1 MIIKSIELFNY
12 RIFKGEN
19 KIVFPSQKAKKNLYL
34 ISGKNGFGKTTF
46 LHSLMWCLYGRNT
59 IEVVNDYRQD
69 VRTSGYNK
77 QLEYNLNASIFKELQ
92 SPKYNDLVKAVKN
105 SGYTEKTAF
114 LKELAHYSVSIEFV
128 DVLIPS
134 IPCKTIKVLRSFDV
148 ISKKETVDILIDE
161 IPSELTL
168 EIGNDVFINDF
179 ILSKEAARFFFFDS
193 VRLVSLAETN
203 TVDDKRQLNSAY
215 NEVLGIKKY
224 EDLKKNLE
232 NARVRFRRRAQDTV
246 SRDRLIKY
254 LDNEKKLDSKL
265 QFNEKQAKKC
275 LIELEKLKE
284 EDQSI
289 QILLLKEG
297 STVSIESVLKKEAEL
312 EEYKA
317 NDMGY
322 KQKLK
327 AFLEYAPFAIAGNL
341 LEKTKE
347 QIENDFRNIES
358 KSNNINSTLD
368 SMNYDLNEQV
378 SAIVSSIHE
387 RTKLQEALN
396 NLIFSYKRNTNEATY
411 LMNVGR
417 EEHDEFMAIFLNLRT
432 TYKIEFEHLVDD
444 YKKNRQNLE
453 RTNRELRS
461 IYSKETDVV
470 TEGLRKKKNTFEE
483 KIKETE
489 GRLRLLHEDKGAITN
504 ELTIVRK
511 QITELSKKVSLDG
524 LDFKKDLLA
533 QKLISELDAFL
544 MTFKK
549 ERKSSFEE
557 KIKSTLNS
565 LMHKSDFI
573 DRVEVEVDSDIIDI
587 HLKTKDGNVVKKET
601 LSKGE
606 QQLYATSIL
615 KALVDESGISFPVLI
630 DSPLQ
635 KLDKKH
641 ASKII
646 TDFYPSISKQVI
658 LFPLLNKELTEEEYK
673 TMKPYVNA
681 AYLIE
686 NNNSHSFIKEVDIDN
701 LMSN

>member
-1 MIIKSIELFNY
+1 
-12 RIFKGEN
+12 
-19 KIVFPSQKAKKNLYL
+19 
-34 ISGKNGFGKTTF
+34 
-46 LHSLMWCLYGRNT
+46 
-59 IEVVNDYRQD
+59 
-69 VRTSGYNK
+69 
-77 QLEYNLNASIFKELQ
+77 
-92 SPKYNDLVKAVKN
+92 
-105 SGYTEKTAF
+105 
-114 LKELAHYSVSIEFV
+114 
-128 DVLIPS
+128 
-134 IPCKTIKVLRSFDV
+134 
-148 ISKKETVDILIDE
+148 
-161 IPSELTL
+161 
-168 EIGNDVFINDF
+168 
-179 ILSKEAARFFFFDS
+179 
-193 VRLVSLAETN
+193 
-203 TVDDKRQLNSAY
+203 
-215 NEVLGIKKY
+215 
-224 EDLKKNLE
+224 
-232 NARVRFRRRAQDTV
+232 
-246 SRDRLIKY
+246 
-254 LDNEKKLDSKL
+254 
-265 QFNEKQAKKC
+265 
-275 LIELEKLKE
+275 
-284 EDQSI
+284 
-289 QILLLKEG
+289 
-297 STVSIESVLKKEAEL
+297 
-312 EEYKA
+312 
-317 NDMGY
+317 MGY

>member
-1 MIIKSIELFNY
+1 
-12 RIFKGEN
+12 
-19 KIVFPSQKAKKNLYL
+19 
-34 ISGKNGFGKTTF
+34 
-46 LHSLMWCLYGRNT
+46 MWCLYGRNT

-193 VRLVSLAETN
+193 ERLVSLAETN